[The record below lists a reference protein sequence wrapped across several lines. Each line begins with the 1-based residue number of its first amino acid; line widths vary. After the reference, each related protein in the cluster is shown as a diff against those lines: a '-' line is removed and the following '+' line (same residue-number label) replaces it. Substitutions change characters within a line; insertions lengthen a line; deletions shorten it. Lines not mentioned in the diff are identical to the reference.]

1 MTRFRSLLPHLQQ
14 WPIGRHEVNACFW
27 IALVRA
33 LEIVVTQEAVDVA
46 LDFLDADVPGLPAA
60 DAEAFIEQRSVHAL
74 DEAIGLRMA
83 HATGAVIDLSRRPW
97 WLRLE
102 PERYVPE
109 LKASRLSEKYGS
121 TSP

>member
-1 MTRFRSLLPHLQQ
+1 
-14 WPIGRHEVNACFW
+14 
-27 IALVRA
+27 
-33 LEIVVTQEAVDVA
+33 
-46 LDFLDADVPGLPAA
+46 
-60 DAEAFIEQRSVHAL
+60 
-74 DEAIGLRMA
+74 MA